1 MKFSGI
7 SAIVVMLPPVPVI
20 TAPAGSEVAVD
31 AVLVP
36 VDIQVELTVALTPW
50 ACHAEE
56 RVSVNGGAV
65 RTIICPASLEVA
77 PEVAEVEEVRVPESS
92 VAEVMDPV
100 REGKVDAEAAADAN

>member
-1 MKFSGI
+1 M
-7 SAIVVMLPPVPVI
+7 VVLLPPAPVI

-36 VDIQVELTVALTPW
+36 VYIQVELTVALTPW

-56 RVSVNGGAV
+56 RVSVKSGAV
-65 RTIICPASLEVA
+65 RTVICPAALDVA
-77 PEVAEVEEVRVPESS
+77 PEVSEVEEVRVPERS